1 MVERNIFIVD
11 FFYYY
16 EGGYSQRNLKEFI
29 TGRESSELYMTN
41 RIDFTM
47 RGEKERSGEGERRTR
62 KGERKRETREEVK
75 TKRLQPKS

>member
-1 MVERNIFIVD
+1 
-11 FFYYY
+11 
-16 EGGYSQRNLKEFI
+16 
-29 TGRESSELYMTN
+29 MTN